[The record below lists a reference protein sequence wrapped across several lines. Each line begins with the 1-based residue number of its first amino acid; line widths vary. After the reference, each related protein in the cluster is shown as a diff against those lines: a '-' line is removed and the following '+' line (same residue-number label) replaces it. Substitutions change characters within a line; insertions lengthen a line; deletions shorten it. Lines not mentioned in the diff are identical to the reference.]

1 MKMKS
6 ALIALL
12 APVVVAGCS
21 ATAYDGGAPKLVA
34 TNVDRTIGD
43 SPGPRDG
50 IAAVAVLPDGCEA
63 WITDDGLEGYGG
75 DRSDPKSGLPR
86 CTNELPRGAVIG
98 EWRVS
103 PDLPDYLPR

>member
-1 MKMKS
+1 MITKH
-6 ALIALL
+6 AIIALV
-12 APVVVAGCS
+12 ATMGVAGCQS
-21 ATAYDGGAPKLVA
+21 TVYDGGSPKLIA

-75 DRSDPKSGLPR
+75 DRSDPRSGLPR
-86 CTNELPRGAVIG
+86 CSNELPRGAVIG
-98 EWRVS
+98 EWRAS
-103 PDLPDYLPR
+103 DDLPDYLPR